1 MTSAVTKPGTF
12 PARSRMSDRLPD
24 QAERPDGESNE
35 QEGGR
40 FHPAQVV
47 PRARMAESRLLDAG
61 DRLAGA
67 EAREDREHRG
77 EVRIGPAHPA
87 IYPPQPPLLYIP
99 DTHRAPCGLNGFSWS

>member
-1 MTSAVTKPGTF
+1 MTSAVTEPGPF
-12 PARSRMSDRLPD
+12 PAGSRRSDGFPDPAKDFGGISD
-24 QAERPDGESNE
+24 EE
-35 QEGGR
+35 QGCR

-77 EVRIGPAHPA
+77 DVRIGPAHPA
-87 IYPPQPPLLYIP
+87 AYPPQPPALDIP
-99 DTHRAPCGLNGFSWS
+99 HTHRDTLLA